1 MIILGLAV
9 MLVGNILWHGYDQ
22 FGLGMIIIIG
32 GVVLLQQGFDKRKK
46 RKKEQKKLRTNV
58 RLQVEMPYNLQQ
70 KN

>member
-9 MLVGNILWHGYDQ
+9 MLAGNILWHGYDQ

-46 RKKEQKKLRTNV
+46 RKKERKK
-58 RLQVEMPYNLQQ
+58 
-70 KN
+70 